1 MKKTNYFLAALLVG
15 GMMMSGCSDDYLD
28 NNPTT
33 TITDKMAAES
43 PSGMR
48 SILEGVH
55 NMIYE
60 YSSDYNQVFTIGQP
74 AFNIHYDMLGDD
86 FVNTLAA
93 YHMSV
98 YRWEDHTDPYGDINE
113 RAWDFYYKVIRQTN
127 EVIIGV
133 EKLKD
138 APAADIAS
146 LKGEAYTIR
155 AWAYYNLVQ
164 LYGKRYVKGAA
175 NDGLGVIIR
184 KEINY
189 DPAKRSSVA
198 EVYAQI
204 DADMKIG
211 LENLEKAPDLGR
223 KNAIR
228 YATACGIAARIAL
241 TKSEWADAERY
252 ADLAIQKSGATLQSG
267 DALCD
272 GFCKLS
278 ATEWMW
284 GYTQNS
290 LQDFF
295 YAGFFA
301 GYGYNFAGNM
311 KGFKFAV
318 NRDIYD
324 KMGEKDARRGWWVC
338 FDRKD
343 PIPADAYV
351 NYFEGDTTEPK
362 WEITGQ
368 NIKFRA
374 KSSNDSH
381 GDLLIMR
388 LGEMYYI
395 KAEAQARQGKDADAK
410 KTLEEIMVTRD
421 PDYTTAATG
430 EELIEEILRNK
441 RLDLWGEG
449 QRFFDMKRLGIVPD
463 RLHSSNITKYLS
475 GVDSTTAVTRNSG
488 DNVARMAKTA
498 DDNAWQFAI
507 PYSELRANKLCEP
520 NPF

>member
-43 PSGMR
+43 ASGMR

-55 NMIYE
+55 NMIYA
-60 YSSDYNQVFTIGQP
+60 YSSDYDQLFTVGQP

-86 FVNTLAA
+86 FVNTLPAFN
-93 YHMSV
+93 MSL

-113 RAWDFYYKVIRQTN
+113 RAWDFYYKIIRQTN
-127 EVIIGV
+127 EVILGV

-228 YATACGIAARIAL
+228 YATACGIAA
-241 TKSEWADAERY
+241 
-252 ADLAIQKSGATLQSG
+252 
-267 DALCD
+267 LC
-272 GFCKLS
+272 
-278 ATEWMW
+278 
-284 GYTQNS
+284 
-290 LQDFF
+290 
-295 YAGFFA
+295 
-301 GYGYNFAGNM
+301 
-311 KGFKFAV
+311 
-318 NRDIYD
+318 
-324 KMGEKDARRGWWVC
+324 
-338 FDRKD
+338 
-343 PIPADAYV
+343 
-351 NYFEGDTTEPK
+351 
-362 WEITGQ
+362 
-368 NIKFRA
+368 
-374 KSSNDSH
+374 
-381 GDLLIMR
+381 R
-388 LGEMYYI
+388 LGHP
-395 KAEAQARQGKDADAK
+395 KVRRHAAK
-410 KTLEEIMVTRD
+410 RRCTL
-421 PDYTTAATG
+421 
-430 EELIEEILRNK
+430 
-441 RLDLWGEG
+441 
-449 QRFFDMKRLGIVPD
+449 
-463 RLHSSNITKYLS
+463 
-475 GVDSTTAVTRNSG
+475 
-488 DNVARMAKTA
+488 
-498 DDNAWQFAI
+498 
-507 PYSELRANKLCEP
+507 
-520 NPF
+520 